1 MFCYRIS
8 HRSWT
13 TGILA
18 LLLVFIMPSVTPL
31 TAQTEDWLPAP
42 TGPYQVGTTFYYWV
56 DEARDETFTDD
67 PNDKRELVV
76 RIWYPADVDQTAS
89 PVPYFP
95 YGEADVRGFAA
106 SHGLDEIVGA
116 APVADFAQTPTQ
128 SYLDAPLSD
137 AQPSYPVLIHVS
149 PPFISTAT
157 NQDLASHGY
166 IVVSAYLTHIW
177 AWTVFPDGREVA
189 AEMFTENWFES
200 LDTMMEVAVQDQVF
214 VLDQL
219 EKLNASP
226 TAERFSGRLALD
238 QVGVFGSSWAAE
250 VTMVASLRDSRFKA
264 TVAFVSHGS
273 LPPEIAEKGL
283 DLPIMFL
290 DAEGEPSSNTIQK
303 MRGPAYMLT
312 LNGITSFSVGDFGIW
327 PGMPQDFQDNWLGEV
342 DSARAIQITNAY
354 IRAFFDYYLMEKDTP
369 LLDGPSPDYPE
380 VEFVAHNIQG

>member
-1 MFCYRIS
+1 
-8 HRSWT
+8 
-13 TGILA
+13 
-18 LLLVFIMPSVTPL
+18 
-31 TAQTEDWLPAP
+31 
-42 TGPYQVGTTFYYWV
+42 
-56 DEARDETFTDD
+56 
-67 PNDKRELVV
+67 
-76 RIWYPADVDQTAS
+76 
-89 PVPYFP
+89 
-95 YGEADVRGFAA
+95 
-106 SHGLDEIVGA
+106 
-116 APVADFAQTPTQ
+116 
-128 SYLDAPLSD
+128 
-137 AQPSYPVLIHVS
+137 
-149 PPFISTAT
+149 
-157 NQDLASHGY
+157 
-166 IVVSAYLTHIW
+166 
-177 AWTVFPDGREVA
+177 
-189 AEMFTENWFES
+189 MFTENWFES